1 MEYFLLWSLWCCSL
15 ASACT
20 ISPPPGNQLVT
31 IPGHFLLWSYLS
43 QSSGYD
49 LIVILAW
56 PCHYLM
62 SSKLTQSYEDNLI
75 VENQTNSFLFSNL
88 LNYHHRNDLP
98 FVKGVSIIQIIFQIR
113 IFIESYKAFEFIYII
128 IRLFPWYKHVLFQ

>member
-1 MEYFLLWSLWCCSL
+1 MEHFLLWSIWWSHTKRSL
-15 ASACT
+15 YQYH
-20 ISPPPGNQLVT
+20 NQLVT
-31 IPGHFLLWSYLS
+31 IQADFSLLTMIFRMWFDYNLGLALS
-43 QSSGYD
+43 
-49 LIVILAW
+49 LFN
-56 PCHYLM
+56 M

-128 IRLFPWYKHVLFQ
+128 IHLVPWYKHVLFQ

>member
-20 ISPPPGNQLVT
+20 ISQPPGNQLVT
-31 IPGHFLLWSYLS
+31 IQGHFLLWSYLS
-43 QSSGYD
+43 QIWFDCNLG
-49 LIVILAW
+49 LALSLFNI
-56 PCHYLM
+56 P
-62 SSKLTQSYEDNLI
+62 SKLTQSYEDNLI

-128 IRLFPWYKHVLFQ
+128 IHLVPWYKHVLFQ